1 MELALVHCIYL
12 KPSVALEIY
21 YMYSLYLLSD
31 LALYVTHNETLTT
44 SGGKV
49 PFHDVRVNLGGHF
62 DSSNYSLTIPERGQ
76 YLVR

>member
-1 MELALVHCIYL
+1 MHCIYL
-12 KPSVALEIY
+12 KPSIDFNFGLFP
-21 YMYSLYLLSD
+21 D

-49 PFHDVRVNLGGHF
+49 PFHDVRINLGGHF